1 MRYMFN
7 HKNIFID
14 NYFRVH
20 SCAGVVPDGT
30 YEVCSRT
37 TGQAAA
43 GRFAVYFETELGE
56 NTMGSL
62 KCHIYEL
69 IY

>member
-1 MRYMFN
+1 MWYMFN
-7 HKNIFID
+7 HKHIFID
-14 NYFRVH
+14 NSDWVH

-43 GRFAVYFETELGE
+43 GRFTVYSETELGG
-56 NTMGSL
+56 NKMASL
-62 KCHIYEL
+62 KC
-69 IY
+69 

>member
-1 MRYMFN
+1 MWYMFN
-7 HKNIFID
+7 RKRIFID
-14 NYFRVH
+14 NYYWAP

-43 GRFAVYFETELGE
+43 GKFTVHFETELGE
-56 NTMGSL
+56 NKVGSL
-62 KCHIYEL
+62 ECHI
-69 IY
+69 